1 MQLLQFEKLRQQIK
15 KVSDQLI
22 RLKLENRQLKHD
34 NELLRKKLK
43 EKPHTQHNKIKRLEQ
58 ENSVLSNRQ
67 QVATNRLSR
76 MLDRVR
82 DLAGGVES

>member
-1 MQLLQFEKLRQQIK
+1 MQLIQFEKLRQQIK

-34 NELLRKKLK
+34 NELLRKKIK
-43 EKPHTQHNKIKRLEQ
+43 DKPYTQQNKIKRLEQ
-58 ENSVLSNRQ
+58 ENSVLKNRQ

>member
-43 EKPHTQHNKIKRLEQ
+43 DRPQSQHNKIKRLEQ
-58 ENSVLSNRQ
+58 ENSVLRNRQ
-67 QVATNRLSR
+67 QVATNRLSQ